1 MREQSRK
8 MKELNDK
15 RAAEE
20 ERKQLELEARQKLE
34 KQLAKEEPLVYEIRP
49 LRSYYIM

>member
-1 MREQSRK
+1 MSVEASPSMCQ
-8 MKELNDK
+8 ELNDK

-34 KQLAKEEPLVYEIRP
+34 KQLAKEEPLG
-49 LRSYYIM
+49 MN